1 MTNNS
6 YCQSEPPKAPNSR
19 VVTTIFEPDGNQSAH
34 LDNRPTYPPS
44 GGLLPMR
51 KLDDGDGLR
60 PAHLGDLVAEFQIDV
75 DYLDRGNIDTAEW
88 ELITNQYAYIK
99 FGLILEKIRNQ
110 SWWKKCSEKFS
121 DFRSFC
127 QTKVNLNIWQVNSA
141 IDSARLAVRLVGLGF
156 TELPRNASQALKL
169 AKLSLDDLAR
179 IWGGILENYQGHKI
193 TALAIESAIDP
204 DKESKVTTLRLP
216 KRVVDSLQQQ
226 AIAAGMTLND
236 YLADL
241 ADPAGEDNSIESI
254 QVNPLEVNEEQLALL
269 DRVEYQW
276 LKPAIDS
283 KKFLERSIESFDRV
297 MSNLLGYYPKS
308 VGVDR

>member
-1 MTNNS
+1 
-6 YCQSEPPKAPNSR
+6 
-19 VVTTIFEPDGNQSAH
+19 
-34 LDNRPTYPPS
+34 
-44 GGLLPMR
+44 MR
-51 KLDDGDGLR
+51 KYDDGDGIR

-75 DYLDRGNIDTAEW
+75 DYLDRGEIDTAEW

-110 SWWKKCSEKFS
+110 SWWQKCSEKFS

-204 DKESKVTTLRLP
+204 DKQPKTNTLRLP
-216 KRVVDSLQQQ
+216 RELVDTIAEQ
-226 AIAAGMTLND
+226 AMNAGLSIQD
-236 YLADL
+236 YLTQL
-241 ADPAGEDNSIESI
+241 TDPNGEDESIETSQPSSI
-254 QVNPLEVNEEQLALL
+254 EMSDEQLAVI

-283 KKFLERSIESFDRV
+283 QKFLERSVESFDRT
-297 MSNLLGYYPKS
+297 MTDLIGRFMPPRSARS
-308 VGVDR
+308 